1 MTVLLEVKN
10 LSKSYQQKSYWFK
23 KQSTTVLEPI
33 SFTIEA
39 HKTLAIMGE
48 DGAGK
53 STLAKILVGAEP
65 ASSGDIYL
73 NGQALQKGS
82 YKQRCQHIRMI
93 FQDSG
98 TTLNPSLTILQ
109 LLDEPL
115 KLNTSFNEKKRKALI
130 RATLQKVGL
139 LGDHMNFYPHMFSGG
154 QKQRISLAR
163 AIILQPQVIILD
175 EALAALDP
183 SLRSQ
188 MINLLL
194 DLQEQMGLAYIL
206 ISHSLGIIR
215 HFSDDIMVL
224 SEGKVVEAGKTLEV
238 MNKPQHKVTQKLLM
252 NQKFQ
257 LKPKKQ
263 IQRRS

>member
-1 MTVLLEVKN
+1 MTELLKVTE
-10 LSKSYQQKSYWFK
+10 LSKTYLRRGFWLNKE
-23 KQSTTVLEPI
+23 STTVLEPI
-33 SFTIEA
+33 SFTIDA
-39 HKTLAIMGE
+39 HKTLAIIGE
-48 DGAGK
+48 TGSGK
-53 STLAKILVGAEP
+53 STLAKLLVGAEQ
-65 ASSGDIYL
+65 ATSGRIFL
-73 NGQALQKGS
+73 NGQELHEGS

-115 KLNTSFNEKKRKALI
+115 KLNTPFNEDKRKDLI
-130 RATLQKVGL
+130 RSTLQKVGL

-194 DLQEQMGLAYIL
+194 DLQQQMGLAYIL
-206 ISHSLGIIR
+206 ISHNLGIIR
-215 HFSDDIMVL
+215 HFSDELMVL
-224 SEGKVVEAGKTLEV
+224 SQGKVVESGKTMEV
-238 MNKPQHKVTQKLLM
+238 MKKPQHKVTQKLLM
-252 NQKFQ
+252 NQNFQ
-257 LKPKKQ
+257 LKPLGKL
-263 IQRRS
+263 

>member
-1 MTVLLEVKN
+1 MAELLNVKD
-10 LSKSYQQKSYWFK
+10 LSKSYQHKNYWFNK
-23 KQSTTVLEPI
+23 KTTTVLTPI
-33 SFTIEA
+33 SFSVEA
-39 HKTLAIMGE
+39 HKTLAIIGE
-48 DGAGK
+48 TGSGK
-53 STLAKILVGAEP
+53 STLAKLLVGAES
-65 ASSGDIYL
+65 ASGGSIYL
-73 NGQALQKGS
+73 NGQALQSSS

-115 KLNTSFNEKKRKALI
+115 KLNTPFDEIKRKELI

-175 EALAALDP
+175 EALASLDP

-194 DLQEQMGLAYIL
+194 DLQQQMGLAYIL
-206 ISHSLGIIR
+206 ISHNLGIIR

-224 SEGKVVEAGKTLEV
+224 SQGKVVESGKTRDV
-238 MNKPQHKVTQKLLM
+238 MSNPQHKVTQKLLM
-252 NQKFQ
+252 TQSFQ
-257 LKPKKQ
+257 LKSK
-263 IQRRS
+263 RRL

>member
-1 MTVLLEVKN
+1 MTELLKVEE
-10 LSKSYQQKSYWFK
+10 LSKSYQQKGFWFK
-23 KQSTTVLEPI
+23 KKVTVALEPI
-33 SFTIEA
+33 SFSIEA
-39 HKTLAIMGE
+39 HKTLAIIGE
-48 DGAGK
+48 TGSGK
-53 STLAKILVGAEP
+53 STLAKLLVGAEP
-65 ASSGDIYL
+65 ASSGHIYL
-73 NGQALQKGS
+73 NGKKLHDSS
-82 YKQRCQHIRMI
+82 YKERCQYIRMI

-115 KLNTSFNEKKRKALI
+115 KLNTTFNEKKRQELI
-130 RATLQKVGL
+130 RVTLQQVGL

-194 DLQEQMGLAYIL
+194 DLQQQMGLAYIL
-206 ISHSLGIIR
+206 ISHNVGIIR
-215 HFSDDIMVL
+215 HFSDEVLVL
-224 SEGKVVEAGKTLEV
+224 SHGKVVESGKTMEV
-238 MNKPQHKVTQKLLM
+238 LNKPQHKVTQKLLM
-252 NQKFQ
+252 NQNFQ
-257 LKPKKQ
+257 L
-263 IQRRS
+263 RSREVK

>member
-1 MTVLLEVKN
+1 MSNLLEVKD
-10 LSKSYQQKSYWFK
+10 LSKSYRDKNYWWNK
-23 KQSTTVLEPI
+23 KTETILAPI
-33 SFTIEA
+33 SFSVEA
-39 HKTLAIMGE
+39 HQTLAIIG
-48 DGAGK
+48 DTGSGK
-53 STLAKILVGAEP
+53 STLAKLLVGAET
-65 ASSGDIYL
+65 ASSGTIFL
-73 NGQALQKGS
+73 NGQALESDS

-115 KLNTSFNEKKRKALI
+115 KLNTSFNENKRKELI
-130 RATLQKVGL
+130 RTTLQKVGL

-175 EALAALDP
+175 EALASLDP

-194 DLQEQMGLAYIL
+194 DLQQQMGLAYIL
-206 ISHSLGIIR
+206 ISHNLGIIR
-215 HFSDDIMVL
+215 HFSDNILVL
-224 SEGKVVEAGKTLEV
+224 SKGEVVEAGKTRDV

-252 NQKFQ
+252 SQSFQ
-257 LKPKKQ
+257 LKPKKK
-263 IQRRS
+263 

>member
-1 MTVLLEVKN
+1 MSELLEVKD
-10 LSKSYQQKSYWFK
+10 LSKSYPLTGHWLHK
-23 KQSTTVLEPI
+23 KSTTVLAPI
-33 SFTIEA
+33 SFKIEA
-39 HKTLAIMGE
+39 KKTLAIIGE
-48 DGAGK
+48 TGSGK
-53 STLAKILVGAEP
+53 STLAKLLVGAE
-65 ASSGDIYL
+65 AATTGSIFL
-73 NGQALQKGS
+73 NGQRLKSGS

-93 FQDSG
+93 FQYSS

-115 KLNTSFNEKKRKALI
+115 KLNTPFDEKKRKQI
-130 RATLQKVGL
+130 INATLQKVGL

-175 EALAALDP
+175 EALASLDP

-194 DLQEQMGLAYIL
+194 DLQQQMGLVYIL
-206 ISHSLGIIR
+206 ISHNLGIVR

-224 SEGKVVEAGKTLEV
+224 SQGKVVECGKTLEV
-238 MNKPQHKVTQKLLM
+238 INNPQHKVTQKLLM
-252 NQKFQ
+252 HQTFQ
-257 LKPKKQ
+257 LKTKK
-263 IQRRS
+263 SYK

>member
-1 MTVLLEVKN
+1 MSELLEVKE
-10 LSKSYQQKSYWFK
+10 LCKSYRHKGYWFNRK
-23 KQSTTVLEPI
+23 ETCVLAPI
-33 SFTIEA
+33 SFSVEA
-39 HKTLAIMGE
+39 NQTLAVIGE
-48 DGAGK
+48 TGSGK
-53 STLAKILVGAEP
+53 STLAKLLVGAEP
-65 ASSGDIYL
+65 ASSGCVYL
-73 NGQALQKGS
+73 NGQPLKSTS

-115 KLNTSFNEKKRKALI
+115 KLNTSLDETKRRELI
-130 RATLQKVGL
+130 RTTLQKVGL

-175 EALAALDP
+175 EALASLDP

-194 DLQEQMGLAYIL
+194 DLQHQMGLAYIL
-206 ISHSLGIIR
+206 ISHNLGIIR
-215 HFSDDIMVL
+215 HFSDNIIVL
-224 SEGKVVEAGKTLEV
+224 SQGEVVESGKTRDV
-238 MNKPQHKVTQKLLM
+238 MNDPQHKVTKKLLM
-252 NQKFQ
+252 NQSFQ
-257 LKPKKQ
+257 LKSK
-263 IQRRS
+263 R

>member
-1 MTVLLEVKN
+1 MTELLKVEQ
-10 LSKSYQQKSYWFK
+10 LTKSYQQKGLWLK
-23 KQSTTVLEPI
+23 KNSTTVLGPI
-33 SFTIEA
+33 SFNIEA
-39 HKTLAIMGE
+39 HKTLAIIGE
-48 DGAGK
+48 TGSGK
-53 STLAKILVGAEP
+53 STLAKLLVGAEP
-65 ASSGDIYL
+65 ATSGNIYL
-73 NGQALQKGS
+73 NNEVLSDSS
-82 YKQRCQHIRMI
+82 YKQRCKHIRMI

-115 KLNTSFNEKKRKALI
+115 KLNTSFSEKKRQDLI
-130 RATLQKVGL
+130 RTTLQKVGL

-194 DLQEQMGLAYIL
+194 DLQQQMGLAYIL
-206 ISHSLGIIR
+206 ISHNIGIIR

-224 SEGKVVEAGKTLEV
+224 SKGKIVESGKTLDV
-238 MNKPQHKVTQKLLM
+238 IRKPQHKVTQKLLM
-252 NQKFQ
+252 NQNFQ
-257 LKPKKQ
+257 LRSKKV
-263 IQRRS
+263 

>member
-1 MTVLLEVKN
+1 MTALLKVN
-10 LSKSYQQKSYWFK
+10 GLSKSYQQKGYWLK
-23 KQSTTVLEPI
+23 NKSITVLEPI
-33 SFTIEA
+33 SFNVEA
-39 HKTLAIMGE
+39 HKTLAIIGE
-48 DGAGK
+48 AGAGK
-53 STLAKILVGAEP
+53 TTLAKILVGAEP
-65 ASSGDIYL
+65 ASSGNIYL
-73 NGQALQKGS
+73 NGQILQEGS
-82 YKQRCQHIRMI
+82 YKKRCQHIRMI

-115 KLNTSFNEKKRKALI
+115 KLNTPFNEKKRKELI
-130 RATLQKVGL
+130 RTTLQKVGL

-194 DLQEQMGLAYIL
+194 DLQQQMGLAYIL
-206 ISHSLGIIR
+206 ISHNLGIIR

-224 SEGKVVEAGKTLEV
+224 SQGKVVEVGKTLDV
-238 MNKPQHKVTQKLLM
+238 MSKPQHKVTQKLLM
-252 NQKFQ
+252 NQNFQ
-257 LKPKKQ
+257 LKHRKVQNHK
-263 IQRRS
+263 